1 MLEALLGPRAHRGRL
16 VAVRQGRRTRA
27 RAAAAAPGLLC
38 CSCGKREQ
46 TGVLLHTHIY
56 ICTEEMTRCLSIR
69 CLQYCVNRDTIFK
82 KACASPRTRSPDG
95 GVLHVA
101 VAERLLPLSVSIPLS
116 LPLSLPLPLSIPLS
130 FSFSLPLPLS
140 VSFSV
145 ALPLPV
151 SLALSF
157 ALSLALRRR
166 ALELAYVRA
175 SD

>member
-27 RAAAAAPGLLC
+27 RAAAAPGLLC

-46 TGVLLHTHIY
+46 TGVLLHTHTYIY
-56 ICTEEMTRCLSIR
+56 MCTEEMTRCLSIR

-116 LPLSLPLPLSIPLS
+116 LPLSLPLSIPLS

>member
-1 MLEALLGPRAHRGRL
+1 
-16 VAVRQGRRTRA
+16 
-27 RAAAAAPGLLC
+27 
-38 CSCGKREQ
+38 
-46 TGVLLHTHIY
+46 
-56 ICTEEMTRCLSIR
+56 MTRCLSIR
-69 CLQYCVNRDTIFK
+69 CLQYCVHRDTIFK